1 MIQPHRFIFFIS
13 ILFTFCAAN
22 AQQEKELDT
31 TKPKDIFGIRVG
43 VDVSKPII
51 ALFKEDS
58 KGFEIVVDARVYKNF
73 Y

>member
-31 TKPKDIFGIRVG
+31 TKAKDILGWNPVAAEESILAAA
-43 VDVSKPII
+43 KQI
-51 ALFKEDS
+51 ADYDL
-58 KGFEIVVDARVYKNF
+58 I
-73 Y
+73 